1 MFQEL
6 DKYKNSMIY
15 KWLYLENKEMQ
26 MNAAQQELSLPESWS
41 IQKHFPVQFRV
52 QTQKHSLK

>member
-15 KWLYLENKEMQ
+15 KWLHLENKEMQ

-41 IQKHFPVQFRV
+41 IQKHFPVQF
-52 QTQKHSLK
+52 SSDSELFS